1 MYMLWAGVLIY
12 PQIQVP
18 IEAKRKLWVPGDV
31 AIVSC
36 EPPKVGSG
44 KQEQQV
50 LLKAE
55 PPLQPWFEV
64 LNQKCILRF
73 YTEVPED
80 EEVFLHTLVSG
91 NTA

>member
-36 EPPKVGSG
+36 EPPKVGTG

-55 PPLQPWFEV
+55 PPLQSS
-64 LNQKCILRF
+64 LRGF
-73 YTEVPED
+73 FFGGVGG
-80 EEVFLHTLVSG
+80 EEVVVVLFCF
-91 NTA
+91 